1 MIRFFNLFFC
11 IGIFIACNGSNEH
24 AKVPSKG
31 ENLYLSNCSSCHL
44 SDGKGIG
51 PYPPLA
57 NSDYL
62 LSDPNRVI
70 KTILYGIQDT
80 IVVNNTQYSSG
91 LMQSFDYLSNDEIAE
106 ICNYILNAWGN
117 NGGNITSE
125 MVSINREK

>member
-1 MIRFFNLFFC
+1 MIKYFNLFFLMGFF
-11 IGIFIACNGSNEH
+11 IGCTCSNEH
-24 AKVPSKG
+24 TKLSSKG
-31 ENLYLSNCSSCHL
+31 ENLYISNCSSCHL
-44 SDGKGIG
+44 LDGEGIG

-62 LSDPNRVI
+62 LSDPNRAI

-80 IVVNNTQYSSG
+80 IVVNNKQYASG

-117 NGGNITSE
+117 NGGNVTSE
-125 MVSINREK
+125 MVTINREN